1 MHKFRKFI
9 SSRKHTLQN
18 IMIVILCITVLIELQ
33 DLWFVNLANGQPL
46 YQKQASKTY
55 DVAIKKE
62 ILSPFRILSNIGENE
77 FYVTYEGQKFSDLK
91 AISEKILLDCSKN
104 ADFIESTEEL
114 ESYIFSSDSVI
125 FDYTYILNGKI
136 ITEAL
141 NTNKNNLSRVEDF
154 DKIIYVPNENSID
167 VIFLNTEEEVSTKL
181 NLKNTQLQSELLE
194 KKGRIYSSPTYK
206 YNIDTNRNVEY
217 NELIA
222 TNNGTPIYY
231 NKIQS
236 KNPYATIYGESP
248 RNLVESKIKKY
259 FKNYYKVSTSEN
271 AYVFS
276 DTDTVI
282 KYFDTGVLEYSFYN
296 ISAKKTDFTL
306 LDDFAV
312 AKSFLEQDEDI
323 INNYYLKSYYKND
336 FECVFEFDY
345 VLENYPIN
353 FAYDILEEN
362 SAITITIK
370 NNIVTNLKKVV
381 TVFEKTEDVTIVSKP
396 FYEAIEVLSAP
407 NNSEVFVK
415 DVNLGYKIID
425 INENAALY
433 WFMNV
438 FDSEI
443 SLSTN

>member
-1 MHKFRKFI
+1 MHKIRKFI

-18 IMIVILCITVLIELQ
+18 IMIVVLCITVLIELQ

-62 ILSPFRILSNIGENE
+62 ILSPFRMLSNVNENE
-77 FYVTYEGQKFSDLK
+77 FYVTYEGKKFSEIK
-91 AISEKILLDCSKN
+91 TISEKILLECSKDAN
-104 ADFIESTEEL
+104 FTENIEPL
-114 ESYIFSSDSVI
+114 ENDVFNDNTII
-125 FDYTYILNGKI
+125 FDYTYTLNGKI

-141 NTNKNNLSRVEDF
+141 NTKKNNLNRVEDF
-154 DKIIYVPNENSID
+154 DKIIYIPNDDSID
-167 VIFLNTEEEVSTKL
+167 VTFLNTNEGTSTKL
-181 NLKNTQLQSELLE
+181 NLKNAQLATELLE
-194 KKGRIYSSPTYK
+194 KKESLYSSTTYK
-206 YNIDTNRNVEY
+206 YNADTNKNVEY
-217 NELIA
+217 KELIA
-222 TNNGTPIYY
+222 TNDSTQIYY
-231 NKIQS
+231 NKIHIS
-236 KNPYATIYGESP
+236 NPYATIYGESP

-323 INNYYLKSYYKND
+323 INNYYLKSYSKND

-345 VLENYPIN
+345 VVENYPIN
-353 FAYDILEEN
+353 FAYDLIEED

-381 TVFEKTEDVTIVSKP
+381 TVFEKSEDVMVVSKP

-407 NNSEVFVK
+407 NNSDVFVK
-415 DVNLGYKIID
+415 DVCLGYKIVNT
-425 INENAALY
+425 NENAVLY